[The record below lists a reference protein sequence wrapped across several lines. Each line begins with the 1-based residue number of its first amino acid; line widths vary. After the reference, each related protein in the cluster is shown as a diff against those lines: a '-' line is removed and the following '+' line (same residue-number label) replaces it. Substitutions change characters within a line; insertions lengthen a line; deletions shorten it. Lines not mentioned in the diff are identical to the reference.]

1 MRRPL
6 QPLQLGRAAADVS
19 VHLSYSQPC
28 SHTSDDAAA
37 ALWSFAERRCVVL
50 PSLLSQTGVEVEELS
65 FQSHRFRLKEVGGC
79 LQSTF
84 PSYWQ
89 TAAVVILCVSSA
101 LPAALS
107 ASLCL
112 LLSLL
117 SSASLLPQ
125 PPSLLLVLTGID
137 SPFALGSERL
147 DSVCRLEDVAEE
159 WREGGR
165 ELLVRRCSA
174 VTGEGCDSLLQ
185 ELCKLLVAAED
196 RQQQQGQ
203 QRLPKR

>member
-1 MRRPL
+1 
-6 QPLQLGRAAADVS
+6 
-19 VHLSYSQPC
+19 
-28 SHTSDDAAA
+28 
-37 ALWSFAERRCVVL
+37 
-50 PSLLSQTGVEVEELS
+50 VEVEEVS

-84 PSYWQ
+84 ASYWQ

-117 SSASLLPQ
+117 SASSSLPS

-137 SPFALGSERL
+137 SPFALSSERL
-147 DSVCRLEDVAEE
+147 DSVCRLDDVAKE
-159 WREGGR
+159 WREQRR
-165 ELLVRRCSA
+165 ELLVKRCSA
-174 VTGEGCDSLLQ
+174 VTGEGCDALLQ
-185 ELCKLLVAAED
+185 ELCKLLVAAEE
-196 RQQQQGQ
+196 RQQQQGKQ
-203 QRLPKR
+203 KR